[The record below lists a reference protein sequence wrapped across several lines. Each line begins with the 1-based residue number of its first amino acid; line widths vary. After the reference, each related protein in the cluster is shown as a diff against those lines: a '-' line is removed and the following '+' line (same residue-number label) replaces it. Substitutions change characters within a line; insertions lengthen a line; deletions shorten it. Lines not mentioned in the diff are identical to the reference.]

1 MSFLVLER
9 TSAKQMPTTEYQDAV
24 WAGGCLGGQ
33 ELQGIPGH
41 CPAAGAGL
49 LTSARQKAGW
59 GGQPLAQGVGQLCVE
74 EPGISGLCR

>member
-9 TSAKQMPTTEYQDAV
+9 TSAKQMPTTGYQDTV

-33 ELQGIPGH
+33 ELQGIPGYSS
-41 CPAAGAGL
+41 AAGAGL
-49 LTSARQKAGW
+49 LASARPK
-59 GGQPLAQGVGQLCVE
+59 GGQPLAQGVGQLCAE

>member
-1 MSFLVLER
+1 MLER

-49 LTSARQKAGW
+49 LTSARQKAG
-59 GGQPLAQGVGQLCVE
+59 
-74 EPGISGLCR
+74 